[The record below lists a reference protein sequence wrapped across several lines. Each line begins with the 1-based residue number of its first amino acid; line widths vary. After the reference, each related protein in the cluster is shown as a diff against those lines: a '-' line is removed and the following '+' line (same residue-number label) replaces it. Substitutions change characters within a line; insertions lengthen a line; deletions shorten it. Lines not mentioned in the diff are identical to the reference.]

1 MTSFKESVK
10 EAIIVALDGNAVHNI
25 GNVAVSIANVVFA
38 FIISFTDIV
47 HQFIDQCFEYH
58 VII

>member
-10 EAIIVALDGNAVHNI
+10 EAIIVALDVNAVHNI

-38 FIISFTDIV
+38 FIISYY
-47 HQFIDQCFEYH
+47 QLY
-58 VII
+58 